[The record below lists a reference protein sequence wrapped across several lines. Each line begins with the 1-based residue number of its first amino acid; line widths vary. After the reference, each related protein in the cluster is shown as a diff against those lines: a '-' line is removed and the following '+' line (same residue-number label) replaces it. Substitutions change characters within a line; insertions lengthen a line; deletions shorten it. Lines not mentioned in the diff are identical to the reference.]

1 MGAIR
6 QYKNLEG
13 EDISVMGNDVA
24 KVSTLLYCCI
34 ASASRADGVE
44 FGLTIDE
51 FADRVDLSQITD
63 FANTLAGD
71 GKSKKK

>member
-13 EDISVMGNDVA
+13 EDISQMGNDVA

-34 ASASRADGVE
+34 SSACRADGVE

-63 FANTLAGD
+63 FANTLSGD